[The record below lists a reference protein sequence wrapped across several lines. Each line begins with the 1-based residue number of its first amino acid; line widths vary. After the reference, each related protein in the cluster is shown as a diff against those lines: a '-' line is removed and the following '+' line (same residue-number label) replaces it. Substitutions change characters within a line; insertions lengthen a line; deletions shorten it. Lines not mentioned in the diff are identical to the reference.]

1 MYLEVSPSRQIDTLQ
16 LDRSVE
22 DLSEEISRLPG
33 RRTLYSRDTKEQKR
47 EEVEEDDERGYDP
60 CHDLQTPQEVP
71 IGLPIAHT
79 LALLLYLIYNI

>member
-1 MYLEVSPSRQIDTLQ
+1 MYLEVSPSRQINTLE
-16 LDRSVE
+16 LDRCIE

-33 RRTLYSRDTKEQKR
+33 RCTLYRRNTKEQKR

-71 IGLPIAHT
+71 MGLPIAHT
-79 LALLLYLIYNI
+79 LALLLYLIYDI